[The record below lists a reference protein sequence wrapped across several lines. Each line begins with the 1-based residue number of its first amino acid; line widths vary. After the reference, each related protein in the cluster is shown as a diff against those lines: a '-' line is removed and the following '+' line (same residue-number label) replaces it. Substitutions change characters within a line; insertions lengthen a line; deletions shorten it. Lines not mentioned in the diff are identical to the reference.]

1 MWEIY
6 LTLAIKRLLLV
17 SSTHAPLPRLP
28 PPTPPPPAPCNR
40 KDNPPLPP
48 FSSLQCSALFLVPEQ
63 GTPGHLCLKVYF
75 YAIVKSLC
83 LWKCTSMFLA
93 AQQATPRSP
102 AFESALLCYS
112 KETLASH
119 PSVTCGF
126 RRVCRGARPLTRAL
140 PLYSS
145 LIPVAIILFS
155 GEALTQEGFY
165 IIPVLEDQISWS

>member
-1 MWEIY
+1 MWKERERQGVWEIY

-17 SSTHAPLPRLP
+17 SSTHAPLPCPLP
-28 PPTPPPPAPCNR
+28 PPVPCNR

-48 FSSLQCSALFLVPEQ
+48 FSSLQYSALFLVPRSLVFESVL
-63 GTPGHLCLKVYF
+63 LCY
-75 YAIVKSLC
+75 IVKRLC
-83 LWKCTSMFLA
+83 LWKCTSIFLA
-93 AQQATPRSP
+93 AQQATPQSP
-102 AFESALLCYS
+102 DFESALLCYS

-145 LIPVAIILFS
+145 LIPVSITPFQGKLSHKRVFI
-155 GEALTQEGFY
+155 
-165 IIPVLEDQISWS
+165 